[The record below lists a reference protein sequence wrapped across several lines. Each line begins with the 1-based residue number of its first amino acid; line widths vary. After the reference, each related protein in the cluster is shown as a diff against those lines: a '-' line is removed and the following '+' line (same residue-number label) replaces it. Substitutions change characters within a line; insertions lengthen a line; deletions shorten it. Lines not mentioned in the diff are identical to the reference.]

1 MIQEEIWK
9 LISSFVLS
17 FLKHLPNFHPN
28 PCLPAGRLII
38 GQIMVLRVGLTGG
51 IGSGKSTVAQIF
63 EVLGIPVY
71 YADTAAKRL
80 MNEDAELRSA
90 ITTIFGKQA
99 YVKNT
104 LDRKYISS
112 IVFSAPAKLELLNS
126 IVHPATK
133 KDGAAWMQ
141 QQTSPY
147 AIHEAA
153 LIFEATVAER
163 LDQVIGVSS
172 PMELR
177 IKRAMERDKV
187 DRDEVLKRMD
197 QQLDEDV
204 KMSKCDFLL
213 INDEQQLLVPQVLDL
228 HEKLIALSKQKND
241 G

>member
-1 MIQEEIWK
+1 
-9 LISSFVLS
+9 
-17 FLKHLPNFHPN
+17 
-28 PCLPAGRLII
+28 
-38 GQIMVLRVGLTGG
+38 MVLRGGLTGG

-71 YADTAAKRL
+71 YADISARKL

-90 ITTIFGKQA
+90 IATIFGNQA
-99 YVKNT
+99 YANNI

-112 IVFSAPAKLELLNS
+112 IVFSDPAKLQQLNAL
-126 IVHPATK
+126 VHPATK
-133 KDGAAWMQ
+133 KDGEAWMQ

-153 LIFEATVAER
+153 LIFEAKVAER

-172 PMELR
+172 PIELR

-187 DRDEVLKRMD
+187 SREEVLKRMD

-204 KMSKCDFLL
+204 KMSKCDLVL
-213 INDEQQLLVPQVLDL
+213 INDDQQLLIPQVLDL

>member
-1 MIQEEIWK
+1 
-9 LISSFVLS
+9 
-17 FLKHLPNFHPN
+17 
-28 PCLPAGRLII
+28 
-38 GQIMVLRVGLTGG
+38 MVLRVGLTGG

-63 EVLGIPVY
+63 EVLAIPVY
-71 YADTAAKRL
+71 YADIAAKKL
-80 MNEDAELRSA
+80 MNEDEELRSA
-90 ITTIFGKQA
+90 ITNTFGKQA
-99 YVKNT
+99 YANKI

-112 IVFSAPAKLELLNS
+112 IVFSDPSRLELLNS

-133 KDGAAWMQ
+133 KEGEAWMQ
-141 QQTSPY
+141 KQTSPY

-153 LIFEATVAER
+153 LIFEAKVSDR

-177 IKRAMERDKV
+177 IKRGMERDNV
-187 DRDEVLKRMD
+187 SRDEVLKRMH

-204 KMSKCDFLL
+204 KMSKCDFVL
-213 INDEQQLLVPQVLDL
+213 INDEQQLLIPQVLDL

>member
-1 MIQEEIWK
+1 
-9 LISSFVLS
+9 
-17 FLKHLPNFHPN
+17 
-28 PCLPAGRLII
+28 
-38 GQIMVLRVGLTGG
+38 MVRVGLTGG

-71 YADTAAKRL
+71 YADIAAKRL

-99 YVKNT
+99 YANNI

-112 IVFSAPAKLELLNS
+112 VVFSDPARLELLNS

-133 KDGAAWMQ
+133 KDGEAWMQ
-141 QQTSPY
+141 QQISPY

-153 LIFEATVAER
+153 LIFEAKVSER

-172 PMELR
+172 PLELR

-187 DRDEVLKRMD
+187 SRDEILKRMD
-197 QQLDEDV
+197 QQLDEDL

-213 INDEQQLLVPQVLDL
+213 MNDDQQLLIPQVLEL
-228 HEKLIALSKQKND
+228 HKKLIQLSKQKND